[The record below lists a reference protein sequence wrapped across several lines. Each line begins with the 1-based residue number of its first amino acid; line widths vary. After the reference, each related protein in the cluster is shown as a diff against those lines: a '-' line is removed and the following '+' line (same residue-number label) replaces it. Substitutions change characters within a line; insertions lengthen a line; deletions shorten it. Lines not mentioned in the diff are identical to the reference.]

1 MIEIIEN
8 VSRGIDII
16 SMRNENIEIQVT
28 NYGCT
33 ILKMIVKDKHG
44 EKRDVV
50 LGFPSIDDYKKK
62 DGSYLGALVGRV
74 ANRIG
79 NGKFTLNNEIFFL
92 EKITVQIHYMGELKD
107 FHIKH
112 SHMR

>member
-33 ILKMIVKDKHG
+33 ISKINM
-44 EKRDVV
+44 EK
-50 LGFPSIDDYKKK
+50 KEM
-62 DGSYLGALVGRV
+62 SY
-74 ANRIG
+74 
-79 NGKFTLNNEIFFL
+79 
-92 EKITVQIHYMGELKD
+92 
-107 FHIKH
+107 
-112 SHMR
+112 

>member
-44 EKRDVV
+44 EK
-50 LGFPSIDDYKKK
+50 KM
-62 DGSYLGALVGRV
+62 SY
-74 ANRIG
+74 
-79 NGKFTLNNEIFFL
+79 
-92 EKITVQIHYMGELKD
+92 
-107 FHIKH
+107 
-112 SHMR
+112 

>member
-50 LGFPSIDDYKKK
+50 L
-62 DGSYLGALVGRV
+62 
-74 ANRIG
+74 
-79 NGKFTLNNEIFFL
+79 
-92 EKITVQIHYMGELKD
+92 
-107 FHIKH
+107 
-112 SHMR
+112 